1 MDGSTL
7 FDDGYELSASV
18 VKGLEEQSAEWAFG
32 DKDAFLEGMYAKY
45 TPDDF
50 YRYLF
55 PEGSF
60 ECLGHPE
67 DKRGNGIVI
76 SINEETRRA
85 RKTILTD
92 GHEQLAELLKEPFV
106 VCSPISYF
114 GRSRRADHAL
124 WLHALALDIDYVNE
138 VNLRSAVHWIENMEI
153 VARPTFIVNSGHGIH
168 LYYVFEHPIAMYET
182 NQRELLKLKKGL
194 VDETWTKYTSYRPD
208 RKEAL
213 GIVQGFR
220 MVGSRTKMGL
230 GSVLSAFKSGD
241 RVTVE
246 YLNGFVRPEFQAH
259 VDQPSLFTLEDAKRE
274 WPDWYERRVVKGEL
288 PGRWHVKRDLYDWFL
303 RQVYS
308 GGKVGHR
315 YFCMMCLAIYAA
327 KCDVD
332 EDELRRDASA
342 LQQHLNSLGDK
353 TGEPFEWAE
362 AEKALECYNER
373 YVKFP
378 RATIER
384 ITAIPM
390 PANKRNGRSQEQHIK
405 MVNATRRMR
414 KDVLGED
421 EYRNNGRP
429 PGSGTKRDAV
439 LSYKAA
445 HPGLSNRKIAEDLGV
460 SRNTVNKWLKTVAKI

>member
-1 MDGSTL
+1 MDE
-7 FDDGYELSASV
+7 DQLSFEDWPEPPPEFWKES
-18 VKGLEEQSAEWAFG
+18 ENQSAEWAFG
-32 DKDAFLEGMYAKY
+32 DKNAFLGSHYEEYSPAA
-45 TPDDF
+45 F

-60 ECLGHPE
+60 ERQGHQE
-67 DKRGNGIVI
+67 DKRGNGIVV
-76 SINEETRRA
+76 SIDEGTRNA
-85 RKTILTD
+85 RRTILTD
-92 GHEQLAELLKEPFV
+92 GHEQLAELLEEPFV

-114 GRSRRADHAL
+114 GRFRRADHAL
-124 WLHALALDIDYVNE
+124 WLYALALDIDYVNIN
-138 VNLRSAVHWIENMEI
+138 NLQSLVHWIEGLGI
-153 VARPTFIVNSGHGIH
+153 VARPTFIVNSGHGVH
-168 LYYVFEHPIAMYET
+168 LYYVFDHPIAMYEA
-182 NQRELLKLKKGL
+182 NQQELLKLKKGL

-220 MVGSRTKMGL
+220 MVGSKTKMGL

-241 RVTVE
+241 RVSID
-246 YLNGFVRPEFQAH
+246 YLNSCVQPEFQAH
-259 VDQPSLFTLEDAKRE
+259 IDQPSLFSLEEAKKE
-274 WPDWYERRVVKGEL
+274 WPDWYERRIVKGEL

-315 YFCMMCLAIYAA
+315 YFCMMCLAVYAA
-327 KCDVD
+327 KCDID
-332 EDELRRDASA
+332 EDELRRDAAA
-342 LQQHLNSLGDK
+342 LQQYLTSLGDK

-390 PANKRNGRSQEQHIK
+390 PANKRNGRSLEQHIK
-405 MVNATRRMR
+405 MVNATRKMR
-414 KDVLGED
+414 RDVLGED
-421 EYRNNGRP
+421 EYANNGRP
-429 PGSGTKRDAV
+429 FGSGIKRDEILA
-439 LSYKAA
+439 YKKE
-445 HPGLSNRKIAEDLGV
+445 HPKATQREIAKDLGV
-460 SRNTVNKWLKTVAKI
+460 SPTTVNKWLKLQ